1 MFIKYN
7 LVIIGKCT
15 HTHTHTNMY
24 VCMYVCTAYYPM
36 TYSDVVTYIWKL
48 SLPEQN
54 EKEETLTTNVW
65 IEIVSVLHNLPG
77 ASHTNCD

>member
-1 MFIKYN
+1 
-7 LVIIGKCT
+7 
-15 HTHTHTNMY
+15 
-24 VCMYVCTAYYPM
+24 M

-77 ASHTNCD
+77 ASHTNCDFSFLLLGSAHQWLIGWRPI

>member
-1 MFIKYN
+1 
-7 LVIIGKCT
+7 
-15 HTHTHTNMY
+15 
-24 VCMYVCTAYYPM
+24 M
-36 TYSDVVTYIWKL
+36 TYSDVVTYLHLEL

-77 ASHTNCD
+77 ASHTNCDLIFLLLGSARQWLIGWRPI